1 MSWKIW
7 TLFAVTETVLCLT
20 PGPAVLLVVAQGLSR
35 GRIAALW
42 SSLGIL
48 AGNAFYF
55 LISATGLG
63 AILIASY
70 NLFSLIKWIGAGY
83 LVWLGIA
90 TIFAKPSAVSAPRAN
105 APAVSS
111 TRTMLNGFIL
121 QASNPKALIFF
132 AALLPQFI
140 EPRASVAIQVAILAA
155 TSITIEFFVLL
166 AYGTAAGRL
175 THLAT
180 RPRFAQATNTA
191 AGAMLIAAGA
201 GIATIRR
208 AN

>member
-7 TLFAVTETVLCLT
+7 ALFAVTETILCLT

-55 LISATGLG
+55 LISATGIG

-70 NLFSLIKWIGAGY
+70 NLFFMIKWIGAGY
-83 LVWLGIA
+83 LVWLGVV
-90 TIFAKPSAVSAPRAN
+90 TIFKRSSAVSSARAN
-105 APAVSS
+105 APPVSS
-111 TRTMLNGFIL
+111 ARMMLNGFIL

-140 EPRASVAIQVAILAA
+140 DPRGSVAIQVAILAA
-155 TSITIEFFVLL
+155 TSITIEFFVLF
-166 AYGTAAGRL
+166 AYGAAAGRL

-180 RPRFAQATNTA
+180 RPRFARATNTA

-201 GIATIRR
+201 GVAAIRR

>member
-7 TLFAVTETVLCLT
+7 ALFAVTETVLCLT
-20 PGPAVLLVVAQGLSR
+20 PGPAVLLVIAQGLSR

-70 NLFSLIKWIGAGY
+70 DLFFMIKWIGAIY

-90 TIFAKPSAVSAPRAN
+90 TIFARSLDVSPRAK
-105 APAVSS
+105 APLVSS
-111 TRTMLNGFIL
+111 RRMILNGFVL

-140 EPRASVAIQVAILAA
+140 DPHASVAIQVAILAA
-155 TSITIEFFVLL
+155 TSMTIEFFVLL
-166 AYGTAAGRL
+166 AYGATAGRL
-175 THLAT
+175 AHLTT
-180 RPRFAQATNTA
+180 RPRFARATNTA

-201 GIATIRR
+201 GIATMRR
-208 AN
+208 AH

>member
-55 LISATGLG
+55 LISATGIG
-63 AILIASY
+63 AILLASY

-90 TIFAKPSAVSAPRAN
+90 TIFARSSVVSAPRAN

-111 TRTMLNGFIL
+111 ARMALNGFVL
-121 QASNPKALIFF
+121 QGLEPQGANLLCRAPTAIYR
-132 AALLPQFI
+132 AAR
-140 EPRASVAIQVAILAA
+140 ERCDSGGH
-155 TSITIEFFVLL
+155 S
-166 AYGTAAGRL
+166 
-175 THLAT
+175 
-180 RPRFAQATNTA
+180 
-191 AGAMLIAAGA
+191 
-201 GIATIRR
+201 RR
-208 AN
+208 HQHHD